1 VRSRGRREGGKRGKD
16 KGEVKMKG
24 RWRDGEHKERRK
36 DMEGYGN

>member
-1 VRSRGRREGGKRGKD
+1 MKGRRQEGEGQG
-16 KGEVKMKG
+16 GVKMKG